1 MYDVGDSSRI
11 HPSTMPHVPPIPVA
25 NSNATRTPSASY
37 TIPAPAP
44 TYPSADYRREPPTG
58 PRASIYSAA
67 IPPPPPPATVA
78 PLPAFAQAFPPDQQV
93 GCFHPRNFGLLFAVP
108 QYIMGIDR
116 QYTGTHEDSDY
127 AFASTN
133 RCVTSRQASCFHS
146 TGVFPFSPHVQNFTC
161 RCRDGSY
168 SLLGTPVD

>member
-1 MYDVGDSSRI
+1 MIPGDDGKPVYDLGDSSRI
-11 HPSTMPHVPPIPVA
+11 HPSMMPHAPPISVA
-25 NSNATRTPSASY
+25 SSNATRIPGASY

-44 TYPSADYRREPPTG
+44 AYPSADYRREPPTG

-93 GCFHPRNFGLLFAVP
+93 GYFHPRNFGLLFAVR

-127 AFASTN
+127 TFAGAN
-133 RCVTSRQASCFHS
+133 RRVTGR
-146 TGVFPFSPHVQNFTC
+146 
-161 RCRDGSY
+161 
-168 SLLGTPVD
+168 